1 MLKIEVFQDDV
12 KANSRTMP
20 PKDGK
25 AGRTFYEQTAYVHL
39 GDKFPVKMTLQ
50 VENPV
55 SVYPAGQY
63 EVAPNSFTVNNFGG
77 LELKRFGLVLVP
89 SKDLKT
95 TTLEPSPKD
104 SLKVAN

>member
-12 KANSRTMP
+12 QANARTMP

-39 GDKFPVKMTLQ
+39 GDKFPVKMILQ
-50 VENPV
+50 VDNPA
-55 SVYPAGQY
+55 SVYLAGLY
-63 EVAPNSFTVNNFGG
+63 EVASKSFIVNNFGG

-89 SKDLKT
+89 LKDHKT
-95 TTLEPSPKD
+95 TTLEPSLKD
-104 SLKVAN
+104 SIKVAN